1 MYSPPQAP
9 QAPVEFWWVSCVVDA
24 LRSVADIHCGAADM
38 LRSAAV
44 KLRGVANTATF
55 TAFTSFLA
63 NFENF
68 SVFSFSRGKKHFS
81 QKALKKWSSI
91 QKNKKYFFHYL
102 GVGVWPQSDKNPSL
116 LLFFIYSSLTHAL
129 SYTQIL
135 EMR

>member
-1 MYSPPQAP
+1 MYSPPP
-9 QAPVEFWWVSCVVDA
+9 RPLKPLWSSDEFLVWLMHCAV
-24 LRSVADIHCGAADM
+24 RSVADIHCGAADM

-102 GVGVWPQSDKNPSL
+102 GVGV
-116 LLFFIYSSLTHAL
+116 
-129 SYTQIL
+129 
-135 EMR
+135 